1 MNHLISKWM
10 TMNTLLL
17 LVHPSEDNWVAANKE
32 PVDKNTYR
40 VKGLPTGEKLLFR
53 VVAMNIAG
61 RSPPCTMKQSVT
73 IREIMGQTHTHAW
86 THTHTLLHRPLTH
99 SIHSH
104 FHYFCVDILLCLPP
118 CLRVPKDPPA
128 SPAKNQVHQESGR
141 EDQPGHPL
149 PGLNTLHH
157 TVVTFPGLETGL
169 TSC

>member
-99 SIHSH
+99 TVYTASSITSVLTFFSVSLHVSE
-104 FHYFCVDILLCLPP
+104 YPKIRLPRQ
-118 CLRVPKDPPA
+118 LRTKFIRKVGEKINLVIPF
-128 SPAKNQVHQESGR
+128 QV
-141 EDQPGHPL
+141 
-149 PGLNTLHH
+149 
-157 TVVTFPGLETGL
+157 
-169 TSC
+169 